1 MAATVSFMARKV
13 TVTLTDDLD
22 DSVTADETVQ
32 FALDGAEYEIDLS
45 NKNAAKLRKALDPY
59 TAAGRRSGGRKRT
72 NSIASTRGRAT
83 VDREQSRAIR
93 DWAKSAGLKVN
104 DRGRISQDVID
115 AYNAAK

>member
-1 MAATVSFMARKV
+1 MARKV

-22 DSVTADETVQ
+22 DTITADETVT

-45 NKNAAKLRKALDPY
+45 KKNAAKLRKALEPY
-59 TAAGRRSGGRKRT
+59 TTAGRRSSGRKRT
-72 NSIASTRGRAT
+72 GSIGGGARSRAAI
-83 VDREQSRAIR
+83 DREQSRAIR
-93 DWAKSAGLKVN
+93 DWAKSAGVHVS